1 MVLVHGDPART
12 AVDLRRGNVNEAL
25 DATVAGREEHLQRA
39 RGVDVVRA
47 NRVRQRR
54 AQAHGREVKDNVG
67 LFDGGP
73 NGLAVGDVRAD
84 HPDGSGGSQ
93 VVLAA
98 HREVVEHR
106 DAVVA
111 RQQVGKVAADET
123 GAAGDQDTLAL
134 DQQRA
139 LPPPNTAT
147 HTTLMT

>member
-1 MVLVHGDPART
+1 MPVALTWWVRT
-12 AVDLRRGNVNEAL
+12 GSDNDTRR
-25 DATVAGREEHLQRA
+25 H
-39 RGVDVVRA
+39 
-47 NRVRQRR
+47 
-54 AQAHGREVKDNVG
+54 
-67 LFDGGP
+67 
-73 NGLAVGDVRAD
+73 
-84 HPDGSGGSQ
+84 
-93 VVLAA
+93 VLAA

-139 LPPPNTAT
+139 LPPANTAT